1 MKKDFAQ
8 ADLSGWLSPD
18 EERLLILYRDASAEE
33 RSEYLY
39 RITRQRF
46 VPWFAEHFDKQR
58 DASDSSYLHE
68 ELEQQLRL
76 ICPRQI
82 LGPFWSEEPH
92 CIALWSEAWGSIAPV
107 ILGPAE
113 RDGQQADALYN
124 TALCLWD
131 SVGDGPHRRQAMCF
145 TRSKALAF
153 IEAWR
158 EEVFALI
165 FRAEP

>member
-1 MKKDFAQ
+1 MKKFVQ
-8 ADLSGWLSPD
+8 EDLSGGLSPD
-18 EERLLILYRDASAEE
+18 EERLLNMYRDSSAED

-39 RITRQRF
+39 RLTRQRF
-46 VPWFAEHFDKQR
+46 MPWFAEHFGKQR
-58 DASDSSYLHE
+58 DARDSSYLHE
-68 ELEQQLRL
+68 ELEQELRV
-76 ICPRQI
+76 ICPRDM
-82 LGPFWSEEPH
+82 LGRFWSEEPH
-92 CIALWSEAWGSIAPV
+92 CLALWSAAWGCIAPV

-124 TALCLWD
+124 TALRLWD
-131 SVGDGPHRRQAMCF
+131 SVGDGPHRREAMCF

-158 EEVFALI
+158 EEVFSRI